1 MSTVSTALPAS
12 ESTWLGHPRGLFLL
26 FFVEMWERFSYY
38 GMRALLVFY
47 MTKGFLK
54 LDDHSA
60 YGIYGAYTA
69 LVYAT
74 PFIGG
79 MLADRLLGARRA
91 VVLGGML
98 MAAGHLLMTFEN
110 KTAFYVALGLLICG
124 NGFFKPNISTMV
136 GTLYPPGSPARD
148 SGFTIFYMG
157 INLGAAMSPLLCGYV
172 GETFGWHYGFGLATI
187 GMLTGLMTFVA
198 DRKLSQVL
206 IGLTA
211 LVTAG
216 SMIGFH
222 FRDPVQLMVNGP
234 VGIALLVAAFI
245 AIAALAGGGVPAAV
259 GTAKDPARLSALAV
273 PQLHSQ
279 LQPFYLAVIAAII
292 LIQHVIAPQSE
303 GAMILMLVGGFVIL
317 LPWLRAD
324 VAVYLG
330 AATTVPIAALLLQNT
345 GLAGLLLGIFG
356 GGALL
361 TLVADAYR
369 AERVERERMYVVLI
383 LMFFSMLFWA
393 FFEQAGSS
401 VSNFTDRNVDR
412 IVGGRVLTQADVGK
426 KLERLPI
433 TSAFL
438 GRTIDGRVWNLQ
450 TVDAAQSVARQ
461 TIELAPADVT
471 KAEIHRAVNLAAMR
485 AVDRMLETTGLSPL
499 SALTPANV
507 PEPPVFPQPAGAQ
520 GKKKADVP
528 AKSGWASKFHAALL
542 AEELHPVLESVTVTD
557 AMVGMKVDGREMKAS
572 IFQAANAIFILIFG
586 LIFTMLWSILAKLR
600 MEPNTAVKFAL
611 GLLQL
616 GLGFG
621 AFWWGA
627 RTSSSYGIVAIGW
640 LLLGYMLHTT
650 GELCLS
656 PVGLSMV
663 TKLSPK
669 RMVSTVMGAWFLA
682 TAFSNYLAGMIAS
695 LTGVVHGTGD
705 EAVIPPPIK
714 TVHVY
719 GNVFAQIAIA
729 GCVSGIILLLISP
742 LLVRWMHE
750 DKAEAA

>member
-1 MSTVSTALPAS
+1 MSTELTAPAAQS
-12 ESTWLGHPRGLFLL
+12 STWLGHPRGLFLL

-79 MLADRLLGARRA
+79 MLADKLLGARRA
-91 VVLGGML
+91 VILGGMF

-110 KTAFYVALGLLICG
+110 KTAFFVALGLLICG

-148 SGFTIFYMG
+148 GGFTIFYMG
-157 INLGAAMSPLLCGYV
+157 INLGAAMSPLVCGYV

-198 DRKLSQVL
+198 DRKSSQIL

-222 FRDPVQLMVNGP
+222 FQDSVQLAVNGP
-234 VGIALLVAAFI
+234 VGLALIVGAFV
-245 AIAALAGGGVPAAV
+245 AIAALSGGGVPENIGV
-259 GTAKDPARLSALAV
+259 AKDPSRLATLAV
-273 PQLHSQ
+273 PQIHSQ
-279 LQPFYLAVIAAII
+279 LQPFYLAVIAAVL
-292 LIQHVIAPQSE
+292 LIQHVIAPQTE
-303 GAMILMLVGGFVIL
+303 GAMILMFVGGFVVM

-324 VAVYLG
+324 IAVYLG

-345 GLAGLLLGIFG
+345 AVAGLLLGVFG

-361 TLVADAYR
+361 TLIADAYR
-369 AERVERERMYVVLI
+369 AERIERERMYVVLI

-412 IVGGRVLTQADVGK
+412 IVGGRVLTSADVGQK
-426 KLERLPI
+426 IERLPI

-438 GRTIDGRVWNLQ
+438 GRTIGGRTWNLQ
-450 TVDAAQSVARQ
+450 AVDAAQTVARE
-461 TIELAPADVT
+461 TIESAPSGAT
-471 KAEIHRAVNLAAMR
+471 KEEIQKAVNIAATR
-485 AVDRMLETTGLSPL
+485 AVDRMLQETGAIPL

-507 PEPPVFPQPAGAQ
+507 PEPKLFPDSKAGTD
-520 GKKKADVP
+520 K
-528 AKSGWASKFHAALL
+528 ASKPAEAPGWNTKLQGALL
-542 AEELHPVLESVTVTD
+542 AEQLHPFLESVSVSD
-557 AMVGMKVDGREMKAS
+557 EMVGMKVDGREMKAS

-586 LIFTMLWSILAKLR
+586 LLFTLLWSILAKLR
-600 MEPNTAVKFAL
+600 LEPNTAIKFAL

-616 GLGFG
+616 GLGFA
-621 AFWWGA
+621 AFWYGA
-627 RTSSSYGIVAIGW
+627 HTCSSHGIVAIGW

-663 TKLSPK
+663 TKLSPA

-682 TAFSNYLAGMIAS
+682 TAFSNYLAGMIAA
-695 LTGVVHGTGD
+695 LTGVKHGDGKS
-705 EAVIPPPIK
+705 VMIPPPIE

-719 GNVFAQIAIA
+719 GHVFFQIAVA
-729 GCVSGIILLLISP
+729 GCVSGLILLAMSP
-742 LLVRWMHE
+742 LLVKWMHE
-750 DKAEAA
+750 DKGETA